1 MSHATLQRR
10 FFAEEIEAIAN
21 ITTPA
26 LVEAIAAVPREEF
39 LGAGPWLVASDVD
52 LGSGLRQTP
61 DADTRRVYHNYS
73 IAIDPARHLFNGAPA
88 LVAGWI
94 DKLLLQPGHRVLHV
108 GAGPG
113 YYTALIAHTVG
124 SSGAVVAI
132 EVDQEL
138 AGRAR
143 ASLAKLPWVEVQT
156 GDSTGPFAQTFD
168 AILINAGV
176 THPQDAWLD
185 ALAPGGRMIVPLT
198 AAMPVGTLGTLGTL
212 GTPGTPG
219 TTMGTIGKGIGVH
232 LTKDADGQFTAR
244 RLSPVAIYSGIG
256 LRDASL
262 NEQLGRTFMRSP
274 FPPLRRLRRDPHDPD
289 TACWFHTPTFCFA
302 T

>member
-39 LGAGPWLVASDVD
+39 LGDGPWLVTSEVD
-52 LGSGLRQTP
+52 LGTGPRPTP
-61 DADTRRVYHNYS
+61 DADARRVYHNYS

-94 DKLLLQPGHRVLHV
+94 DKLLLHPGHRVLHV
-108 GAGPG
+108 GTGSG

-124 SSGAVVAI
+124 PSGAVVAI
-132 EVDQEL
+132 EVDQAL
-138 AGRAR
+138 AARAR
-143 ASLAKLPWVEVQT
+143 ASLANLPWVEVQT
-156 GDSTGPFAQTFD
+156 GDSTGRLAQTFD
-168 AILINAGV
+168 AILVNAGV
-176 THPQDAWLD
+176 THAPDAWLD
-185 ALAPGGRMIVPLT
+185 ALAVGGRMIVPLT
-198 AAMPVGTLGTLGTL
+198 ATMAH
-212 GTPGTPG
+212 
-219 TTMGTIGKGIGVH
+219 MGTIGKGIGVH
-232 LTKDADGQFTAR
+232 LTKDAEGQFAAR
-244 RLSPVAIYSGIG
+244 RLSPVAIYSAIAV
-256 LRDASL
+256 RDAAL

-274 FPPLRRLRRDPHDPD
+274 FPPLRRLRRDPHDPTD
-289 TACWFHTPTFCFA
+289 TCWFHTPTFCFA

>member
-1 MSHATLQRR
+1 MSQATLQRR

-39 LGAGPWLVASDVD
+39 LGTGPWLVSSEVD
-52 LGSGLRQTP
+52 LGSGPRQTP

-73 IAIDPARHLFNGAPA
+73 IAIDPARLLFNGAPA

-94 DKLLLQPGHRVLHV
+94 DKLLLQPGQRVLHV
-108 GAGPG
+108 GTGPG

-124 SSGAVVAI
+124 PTGAVVAI
-132 EVDQEL
+132 EVDPDL
-138 AGRAR
+138 AARAR
-143 ASLAKLPWVEVQT
+143 ASLANLPWVDVQT
-156 GDSTGPFAQTFD
+156 GDSTGPFTPTFD

-176 THPQDAWLD
+176 THPHDAWLD

-198 AAMPVGTLGTLGTL
+198 ATMPQ
-212 GTPGTPG
+212 
-219 TTMGTIGKGIGVH
+219 MGTIGKGIGVH

-244 RLSPVAIYSGIG
+244 RLSPVAIYSAIG

-262 NEQLGRTFMRSP
+262 NQQLGRTFMRSP
-274 FPPLRRLRRDPHDPD
+274 FPPLRRLRQDPHDPTD
-289 TACWFHTPTFCFA
+289 TCWFHATSFCFG

>member
-1 MSHATLQRR
+1 MSHATWQRR

-39 LGAGPWLVASDVD
+39 LGAGPWLVSSEVD
-52 LGSGLRQTP
+52 LGSGPRHTP

-94 DKLLLQPGHRVLHV
+94 DKLQLQPGHRVLHV
-108 GAGPG
+108 GSGPG

-124 SSGAVVAI
+124 PSGAVVAI

-143 ASLAKLPWVEVQT
+143 ANLATLPWVDVQT
-156 GDSTGPFAQTFD
+156 GDSAGPFARTFD

-176 THPQDAWLD
+176 THAQDAWLD
-185 ALAPGGRMIVPLT
+185 ALAPGGRMVVPLT
-198 AAMPVGTLGTLGTL
+198 AMLPLGTLGA
-212 GTPGTPG
+212 
-219 TTMGTIGKGIGVH
+219 TMGTIGKGIGVH
-232 LTKDADGQFTAR
+232 LTKDADGQFIAR
-244 RLSPVAIYSGIG
+244 RLSPVAIYSAIG

-274 FPPLRRLRRDPHDPD
+274 FPPLRRLRRDPHDP
-289 TACWFHTPTFCFA
+289 TETCWFHATSFCFG